1 MRNFIKGFIDF
12 YKFLFDTDI
21 LLIET
26 YGRSVACAVLVAY
39 FIYFLDFVGILTVG
53 GK

>member
-1 MRNFIKGFIDF
+1 MNFLKGFVDF

-21 LLIET
+21 LLIEI
-26 YGRSVACAVLVAY
+26 YGRSVACAVLVAF
-39 FIYFLDFVGILTVG
+39 FIYFLDFVGILTAG